1 MAAPRTVIYRG
12 REYREEPAQS
22 GVLDSPKRS
31 AIALAFKRLID
42 VGGAIAGLTLGA
54 IAYLIY
60 NRRIRRESG
69 SSVIFRQ
76 ERVGELG
83 RVFEMYKFRTMKTGS
98 EVALEKLRAR
108 NEMRG
113 PVFKI
118 RHDPRIIPIGKWL
131 RRYHAD
137 ELPQFWNVLKGDM
150 SLVGPRPPTPS
161 EVELYSE
168 RHFQRLRVKPGLT
181 GLWQL
186 YGNSVSDFE
195 DIVNLDCR
203 YIEHWSLWLDV
214 KILVRTIPKILR
226 GGGW

>member
-1 MAAPRTVIYRG
+1 
-12 REYREEPAQS
+12 
-22 GVLDSPKRS
+22 
-31 AIALAFKRLID
+31 
-42 VGGAIAGLTLGA
+42 
-54 IAYLIY
+54 
-60 NRRIRRESG
+60 
-69 SSVIFRQ
+69 
-76 ERVGELG
+76 
-83 RVFEMYKFRTMKTGS
+83 MYKFRTMETGS
-98 EVALEKLRAR
+98 EVASEKLRAR

-161 EVELYSE
+161 EVELYSP

-203 YIEHWSLWLDV
+203 YIEYWSLWLDV